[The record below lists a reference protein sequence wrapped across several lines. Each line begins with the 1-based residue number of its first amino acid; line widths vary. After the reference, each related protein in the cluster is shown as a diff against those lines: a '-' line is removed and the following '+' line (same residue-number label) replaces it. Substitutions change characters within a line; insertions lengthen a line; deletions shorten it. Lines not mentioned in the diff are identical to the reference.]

1 MRAISAMRP
10 TVAVSPSIGAATP
23 ADSCSAYSHA
33 DSADA
38 IACAYAASVV
48 AQLPGMAHGGFMAS

>member
-1 MRAISAMRP
+1 MRP

-38 IACAYAASVV
+38 IACLCVRCECGGTAAV
-48 AQLPGMAHGGFMAS
+48 MAHGG